1 MENEVLK
8 MKSLK
13 LSNSEAI
20 PNIGFGVYKISPK
33 DCCQCVIDAIHA
45 GYRLFDTAEAYHN
58 EEYVG
63 EAIRHCIKE
72 GVVTRKDIFVITKLS
87 PHNKIGYEETKKAIK
102 GSLERLGIDYID
114 LYLIHWPNVTPDDRW
129 KRLNAAS
136 WMAME
141 EAFYEGKI
149 KSLGVSNFLQHHI
162 EELLKTAKIKP
173 VVNQLNLN
181 PTWPQKDVV
190 DYCRSKNI
198 QCVAWAPI
206 ILVEKWNEELL
217 DTLSKKYQ
225 KSVAQISLRW
235 SIQKGFIPLAKTVH
249 KKRMLENLSIFDF
262 EISEDDMDKLD
273 GLLCHPANFDATPDS
288 IYTIWKQM
296 LQIMNLTTNKKTI
309 RKEVLKLFNFFTFYK
324 IKYSYDIENNLR
336 KEKHYFF
343 GIVPY
348 LKKVYVDNNKA
359 KVYLFKVW
367 IGTCYKIENPWKEIN
382 TLPVYED

>member
-1 MENEVLK
+1 M
-8 MKSLK
+8 SAIQ
-13 LSNSEAI
+13 LSNKLNI
-20 PNIGFGVYKISPK
+20 PQVGFGVYKITK
-33 DCCQCVIDAIHA
+33 DDCCRCVIDAIYA

-63 EAIRHCIKE
+63 EAIRYCIQE
-72 GVVTRKDIFVITKLS
+72 GIIKREDVFVITKLS

-129 KRLNAAS
+129 KRLNAES
-136 WMAME
+136 WLAME
-141 EAFYEGKI
+141 EFFYEGKI

-181 PTWPQKDVV
+181 PTWPQKDAV

-206 ILVEKWNEELL
+206 IKVEKWNTKLL
-217 DTLSKKYQ
+217 ETLSKKYQ

-235 SIQKGFIPLAKTVH
+235 SVQKGFIPLAKTVH
-249 KKRMLENLSIFDF
+249 KERMIENLSIFDF

-273 GLLCHPANFDATPDS
+273 GLLCHPDEHAATPDS

-296 LQIMNLTTNKKTI
+296 LLIKNLTNNKKTI
-309 RKEVLKLFNFFTFYK
+309 KKEVLKLFNLFPFYK
-324 IKYSYDIENNLR
+324 IMYSYDNAKKLR
-336 KEKHYFF
+336 KEKHYLL
-343 GIVPY
+343 GIIPY
-348 LKKVYVDNNKA
+348 LKKVYVNDNRA
-359 KVYLFKVW
+359 RVYLFKIR